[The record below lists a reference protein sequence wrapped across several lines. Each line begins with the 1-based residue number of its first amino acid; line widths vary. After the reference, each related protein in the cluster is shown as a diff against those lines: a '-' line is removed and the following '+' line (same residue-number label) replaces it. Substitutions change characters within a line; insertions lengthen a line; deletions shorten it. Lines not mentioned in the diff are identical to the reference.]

1 VIKTLLI
8 GLWVCGVALG
18 SSYFFVQMNN
28 SSAAHV
34 AAETE
39 EAEVIEFIKTD
50 MVSVPVIRAG
60 KVQGYLVA
68 QLSFAVNKTATKKLA
83 FEPTPYLVDVAYRAL
98 YENSAIDFSQLQP
111 QDLTLLAKKIA
122 EGANAKL
129 GGEVVKDV
137 LMNEINYVPRDEV
150 RTNWVRKKS

>member
-1 VIKTLLI
+1 MIKTLLI
-8 GLWVCGVALG
+8 GLWVCIVALG
-18 SSYFFVQMNN
+18 LSYFFVQMNN

-34 AAETE
+34 APTE

-50 MVSVPVIRAG
+50 MVSVPVIRQG

-98 YENSAIDFSQLQP
+98 YENSAIDFAQLQP

-129 GGEVVKDV
+129 GGEIVKDV

>member
-1 VIKTLLI
+1 MIKTLLI

-28 SSAAHV
+28 SSAAH
-34 AAETE
+34 APSEA

-50 MVSVPVIRAG
+50 MVSVPVIRQG

-68 QLSFAVNKTATKKLA
+68 QLSFAVNRTATKKLA

>member
-1 VIKTLLI
+1 MIKTLLI
-8 GLWVCGVALG
+8 GLWVCVVALG

-34 AAETE
+34 APEA

-50 MVSVPVIRAG
+50 MVSVPVIREG

-98 YENSAIDFSQLQP
+98 YENSAIDFAQLQP

-129 GGEVVKDV
+129 GGEIVKDV

>member
-1 VIKTLLI
+1 MIKTLLI
-8 GLWVCGVALG
+8 GLWVCVVALG

-28 SSAAHV
+28 SSAALV
-34 AAETE
+34 APTE

-50 MVSVPVIRAG
+50 MVSVPVIRQG

-68 QLSFAVNKTATKKLA
+68 QLSFAVNKTETKKLA

-111 QDLTLLAKKIA
+111 QDLTLLAQKIL

>member
-1 VIKTLLI
+1 MIKTLLI
-8 GLWVCGVALG
+8 GLWVCVVALG

-34 AAETE
+34 VPTE

-50 MVSVPVIRAG
+50 MVSVPVIREG

>member
-8 GLWVCGVALG
+8 GLWVCIVALG

-34 AAETE
+34 PSEAEV
-39 EAEVIEFIKTD
+39 EVIEFIKTD
-50 MVSVPVIRAG
+50 MVSVPVIREG

-68 QLSFAVNKTATKKLA
+68 QLSFAVNKTATAKLA

-98 YENSAIDFSQLQP
+98 YENSAIDFAQLQP
-111 QDLTLLAKKIA
+111 QDLTLLAKKIL

>member
-1 VIKTLLI
+1 MVPSSEMQRKEQWLQEHF
-8 GLWVCGVALG
+8 LG
-18 SSYFFVQMNN
+18 SKPQLPFSFVY
-28 SSAAHV
+28 
-34 AAETE
+34 
-39 EAEVIEFIKTD
+39 
-50 MVSVPVIRAG
+50 G
-60 KVQGYLVA
+60 GQGAMESL
-68 QLSFAVNKTATKKLA
+68 AVWPNKTETKKLA

-98 YENSAIDFSQLQP
+98 YENSAIDFAQLQP

-129 GGEVVKDV
+129 GGEIVKDV

>member
-8 GLWVCGVALG
+8 GLWVCVVALG

-28 SSAAHV
+28 SSAAH
-34 AAETE
+34 APSEAEV
-39 EAEVIEFIKTD
+39 EVIEFIKTD
-50 MVSVPVIRAG
+50 MVSVPVIREG

-83 FEPTPYLVDVAYRAL
+83 FEPAPYLVDVAYRAL

-111 QDLTLLAKKIA
+111 QDLTLLAKRIL

-129 GGEVVKDV
+129 GSEVVKDV

>member
-1 VIKTLLI
+1 MIHTLLI
-8 GLWVCGVALG
+8 GLWVCVVALG

-28 SSAAHV
+28 SSAAHGPSE
-34 AAETE
+34 A

-50 MVSVPVIRAG
+50 MVSVPVIREG

-111 QDLTLLAKKIA
+111 QDLTLLAKKIL

-129 GGEVVKDV
+129 GGEVVKAV

>member
-1 VIKTLLI
+1 MIKTLLI
-8 GLWVCGVALG
+8 GLWVCVVALG

-34 AAETE
+34 PSEAEV
-39 EAEVIEFIKTD
+39 EVIEFIKTD
-50 MVSVPVIRAG
+50 MVSVPVIREG

-98 YENSAIDFSQLQP
+98 YENSAIDFAQLQP
-111 QDLTLLAKKIA
+111 QDLTLLAQKIL

>member
-1 VIKTLLI
+1 MLVWWSGKCWRVIDGHHRFLAYKQAAGDSKHPLDIDAVPVEVFEGDLL
-8 GLWVCGVALG
+8 G
-18 SSYFFVQMNN
+18 
-28 SSAAHV
+28 
-34 AAETE
+34 
-39 EAEVIEFIKTD
+39 FIKTE

-60 KVQGYLVA
+60 KVQGYVVA

-83 FEPTPYLVDVAYRAL
+83 FEPTPYLVDIAFRAL

-129 GGEVVKDV
+129 GGEVSR
-137 LMNEINYVPRDEV
+137 M
-150 RTNWVRKKS
+150 S

>member
-1 VIKTLLI
+1 MIKTLLI
-8 GLWVCGVALG
+8 GLWVCVVALG

-28 SSAAHV
+28 SSAAH
-34 AAETE
+34 APSEA

-50 MVSVPVIRAG
+50 MVSVPVIRQG

-68 QLSFAVNKTATKKLA
+68 QLSFAVNRTATKKLA

>member
-8 GLWVCGVALG
+8 GLWVCIVALG

-28 SSAAHV
+28 SSAAH
-34 AAETE
+34 APSEAEV
-39 EAEVIEFIKTD
+39 EVIEFIKTD
-50 MVSVPVIRAG
+50 MVSVPVIREG

-68 QLSFAVNKTATKKLA
+68 QLSFAMNKTATKKLA
-83 FEPTPYLVDVAYRAL
+83 FEPAPYLVDVAYRAL
-98 YENSAIDFSQLQP
+98 YENSAIDFAQLQP
-111 QDLTLLAKKIA
+111 QDLTLLAKKIL

>member
-8 GLWVCGVALG
+8 GLWVCVVALG

-34 AAETE
+34 APEA

-50 MVSVPVIRAG
+50 MVSVPVIREG

-98 YENSAIDFSQLQP
+98 YENSAIDFAQLQP

-129 GGEVVKDV
+129 GGEIVKDV

>member
-34 AAETE
+34 PAEA

-50 MVSVPVIRAG
+50 MVSVPVIRQG

-98 YENSAIDFSQLQP
+98 YENSAIDFAQLQP

-150 RTNWVRKKS
+150 RTNWVKKKS

>member
-8 GLWVCGVALG
+8 GLWVCIVALG

-28 SSAAHV
+28 SSSAHV
-34 AAETE
+34 PSE
-39 EAEVIEFIKTD
+39 EEVEVVEFIKTD
-50 MVSVPVIRAG
+50 MVSVPVIRGG

-68 QLSFAVNKTATKKLA
+68 QLSFAVNKAETAKRP
-83 FEPTPYLVDVAYRAL
+83 FEPAPYLVDVAYRAL
-98 YENSAIDFSQLQP
+98 YENSIIDFSQLQP
-111 QDLTLLAKKIA
+111 QDLTLLARKIS

-129 GGEVVKDV
+129 GGAVVKDV

-150 RTNWVRKKS
+150 RTNWVRKK

>member
-1 VIKTLLI
+1 MIKTLLI
-8 GLWVCGVALG
+8 GLWVCIVALG

-34 AAETE
+34 APEA

-50 MVSVPVIRAG
+50 MVSVPVIRQG

-68 QLSFAVNKTATKKLA
+68 QLSFAVNKTETKKLP

-129 GGEVVKDV
+129 GSEVVKDV

>member
-1 VIKTLLI
+1 MIKTLLI

-34 AAETE
+34 APTE

-68 QLSFAVNKTATKKLA
+68 QMSFAVNKTETKKLA

-98 YENSAIDFSQLQP
+98 YENSAIDFAQLQP

>member
-8 GLWVCGVALG
+8 GLWVCIVALG

-34 AAETE
+34 VPAE

-50 MVSVPVIRAG
+50 MVSVPVIKEG

-68 QLSFAVNKTATKKLA
+68 QMSFAVNKTETKKLA

-98 YENSAIDFSQLQP
+98 YENSAIDFAQLQP

-150 RTNWVRKKS
+150 RTNWVKKKS

>member
-8 GLWVCGVALG
+8 GLWVCIVALG

-28 SSAAHV
+28 SSSAHV
-34 AAETE
+34 PSE
-39 EAEVIEFIKTD
+39 EEVEVVEFIKTD
-50 MVSVPVIRAG
+50 MVSVPVIRGG

-68 QLSFAVNKTATKKLA
+68 QLSFAVNKAETAKLP
-83 FEPTPYLVDVAYRAL
+83 FEPAPYLVDVAYRAL
-98 YENSAIDFSQLQP
+98 YENSIIDFSQLQP
-111 QDLTLLAKKIA
+111 QDLTLLARKIS

-129 GGEVVKDV
+129 GGAVVKDV

-150 RTNWVRKKS
+150 RTNWVRKK

>member
-8 GLWVCGVALG
+8 GLWVCVVALG

-34 AAETE
+34 PSEA

-50 MVSVPVIRAG
+50 MVSVPVIREG

-68 QLSFAVNKTATKKLA
+68 QLSFAVNKAATAKLT
-83 FEPTPYLVDVAYRAL
+83 FEPSPYLVDVAYRTL

-111 QDLTLLAKKIA
+111 QDLTLLAKKIS

>member
-1 VIKTLLI
+1 MIKILLI
-8 GLWVCGVALG
+8 GLWVCIVALG

-28 SSAAHV
+28 SGSAHAPSD
-34 AAETE
+34 E
-39 EAEVIEFIKTD
+39 EVEVVEFIKTD
-50 MVSVPVIRAG
+50 MVSVPVIRGG

-68 QLSFAVNKTATKKLA
+68 QLSFAVSKAETAKLP
-83 FEPTPYLVDVAYRAL
+83 FEPAPYLVDVAYRTL
-98 YENSAIDFSQLQP
+98 YENSIVDFSRLQP
-111 QDLTLLAKKIA
+111 QDLTLLARKIS

-150 RTNWVRKKS
+150 RTNWVRKK

>member
-1 VIKTLLI
+1 MIKTLLI
-8 GLWVCGVALG
+8 GLWVCIVAPG

-34 AAETE
+34 PSEAEV
-39 EAEVIEFIKTD
+39 EVIEFIKTE

-60 KVQGYLVA
+60 KVQGYVVA

-83 FEPTPYLVDVAYRAL
+83 FEPTPYLVDIAFRAL

-111 QDLTLLAKKIA
+111 QDLTLLAKKIS

>member
-8 GLWVCGVALG
+8 GLWVCVVALG

-28 SSAAHV
+28 SSAAH
-34 AAETE
+34 APSEAEV
-39 EAEVIEFIKTD
+39 EVIEFIKTD
-50 MVSVPVIRAG
+50 MVSVPVIREG

-83 FEPTPYLVDVAYRAL
+83 FEPAPYLVDVAYRAL

-111 QDLTLLAKKIA
+111 QDLTLLAKKIL

>member
-1 VIKTLLI
+1 MIKTLLI
-8 GLWVCGVALG
+8 GLWVCVVALG

-28 SSAAHV
+28 SSAAH
-34 AAETE
+34 APSEAEV
-39 EAEVIEFIKTD
+39 EVIEFIKTD
-50 MVSVPVIRAG
+50 MVSVPVIREG

-83 FEPTPYLVDVAYRAL
+83 FEPAPYLVDVAYRAL

-111 QDLTLLAKKIA
+111 QDLTLLAKKIL